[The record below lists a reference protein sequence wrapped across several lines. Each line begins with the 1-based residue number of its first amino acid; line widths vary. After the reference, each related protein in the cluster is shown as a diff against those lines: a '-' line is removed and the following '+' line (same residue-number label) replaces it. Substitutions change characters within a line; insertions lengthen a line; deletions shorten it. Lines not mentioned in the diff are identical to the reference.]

1 MKVVSLDNFFKTCF
15 KDGGLKLKPLMS
27 QEMLFFFFG
36 FAREVDKT
44 MNVFLKRLVRYFVIA
59 KRPYSLDECGL
70 KLKAGSNLFSLC
82 SFFSNDQ
89 NDRGKSAVKKTFV
102 ASNNS
107 EYHNDARSAPNG
119 VTNHLIMVGQFA
131 CLNEPYSYVGWS
143 LVLLVGSPMPK
154 RSKGRDQT
162 KNDPLVFQVGG
173 LGVGLTTLPHKN
185 TNCYRS
191 QKRW

>member
-1 MKVVSLDNFFKTCF
+1 MAL
-15 KDGGLKLKPLMS
+15 
-27 QEMLFFFFG
+27 
-36 FAREVDKT
+36 
-44 MNVFLKRLVRYFVIA
+44 
-59 KRPYSLDECGL
+59 
-70 KLKAGSNLFSLC
+70 
-82 SFFSNDQ
+82 
-89 NDRGKSAVKKTFV
+89 
-102 ASNNS
+102 NNS

-131 CLNEPYSYVGWS
+131 CLNDPYSYVGWS

-162 KNDPLVFQVGG
+162 KSDPLVFQVGG

-191 QKRW
+191 QKR

>member
-1 MKVVSLDNFFKTCF
+1 MVAANSSLSWAKKCC
-15 KDGGLKLKPLMS
+15 
-27 QEMLFFFFG
+27 FFFFG

-59 KRPYSLDECGL
+59 TRPYSLDECGL
-70 KLKAGSNLFSLC
+70 KLKAGNNLFSLC

-89 NDRGKSAVKKTFV
+89 NDRGKSAVKKTFIV
-102 ASNNS
+102 WNNS

-131 CLNEPYSYVGWS
+131 CLNDPYSYVGWS
-143 LVLLVGSPMPK
+143 LELLVGSPMPK
-154 RSKGRDQT
+154 RSKVRHQT
-162 KNDPLVFQVGG
+162 KSDPLVFQVGG

>member
-89 NDRGKSAVKKTFV
+89 NDRGKSAVKKTFI
-102 ASNNS
+102 A
-107 EYHNDARSAPNG
+107 
-119 VTNHLIMVGQFA
+119 
-131 CLNEPYSYVGWS
+131 
-143 LVLLVGSPMPK
+143 
-154 RSKGRDQT
+154 
-162 KNDPLVFQVGG
+162 
-173 LGVGLTTLPHKN
+173 
-185 TNCYRS
+185 
-191 QKRW
+191 